1 MNLSPEEMER
11 YSRQTAISGFGTQ
24 AQEKLKQAR
33 VAVFGVGGVGSVAAL
48 YLAAAGVGHLVLVDR
63 DVVSLSNLN
72 RQILYSCHDLNES
85 KAALAETALLSIN
98 PDLNITGLVQQAGIK
113 EIRTVIKDCSF
124 VIDAFDRIPDRLAIN
139 QACVEQGIAAAH
151 GFVQELAGEIIVV
164 KPKDS
169 PCLHCVLD
177 PGRKEPKT
185 VPVLGTAAGAIGIQ
199 LANAAIKFLSGYGMV
214 QYGYRLLWDL
224 AMDQYFSLKL
234 QRRPD
239 CPACCTTWKGG

>member
-1 MNLSPEEMER
+1 MTLSPGEMER
-11 YSRQTAISGFGTQ
+11 YSRQTAIAGFGIP

-33 VAVFGVGGVGSVAAL
+33 VVVFGVGGVGSVAAL

-72 RQILYSCHDLNES
+72 RQVLYRCHDLKEP
-85 KAALAETALLSIN
+85 KAALAEAALLSLN
-98 PDLNITGLVQQAGIK
+98 PDLNITGLVQQAGIE
-113 EIRTVIKDCSF
+113 EIRAIIKDCSF

-139 QACVEQGIAAAH
+139 QVCVEQGVAAAH
-151 GFVQELAGEIIVV
+151 GFVHELAGEIIVV
-164 KPKDS
+164 QPKDS

-177 PGRKEPKT
+177 PGRKEPET
-185 VPVLGTAAGAIGIQ
+185 VPVLGTAAGVIGIQ
-199 LANAAIKFLSGYGMV
+199 LANAAIKFLSGYGVV

-224 AMDQYFSLKL
+224 ALDQYLSLKL

-239 CPACCTTWKGG
+239 CPACSTTCKGG